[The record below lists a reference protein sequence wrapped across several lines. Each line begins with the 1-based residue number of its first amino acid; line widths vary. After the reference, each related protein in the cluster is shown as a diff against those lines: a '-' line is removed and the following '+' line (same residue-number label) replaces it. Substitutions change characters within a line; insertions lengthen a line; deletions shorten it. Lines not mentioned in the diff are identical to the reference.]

1 MRGLISM
8 NSNLKQ
14 IAINLVLIVL
24 AFTIQSSVFSLM
36 PFLSAY
42 PNLLVI
48 LIFSFGF
55 IRGSRSGM
63 AYGLVAGLFMD
74 LSSGGALGFYTLIF
88 VWMGYVN
95 GICTKY
101 YYEDYITLPLV
112 LCVLNELAYNLY
124 LYMFS
129 FLIRGRLDF
138 GYYLVNIILPE
149 TIFTVVTTLAV
160 YRLFLFI
167 SRKLE
172 EMEKRRDTTIV

>member
-1 MRGLISM
+1 
-8 NSNLKQ
+8 
-14 IAINLVLIVL
+14 
-24 AFTIQSSVFSLM
+24 
-36 PFLSAY
+36 
-42 PNLLVI
+42 
-48 LIFSFGF
+48 
-55 IRGSRSGM
+55 
-63 AYGLVAGLFMD
+63 
-74 LSSGGALGFYTLIF
+74 
-88 VWMGYVN
+88 MGYVN

-172 EMEKRRDTTIV
+172 EMEKGETQRLFNDLLEILKDFVKKLFASRLFLLGVFLHACFPSWLSGFSTSRSSRARLIRKITWQKPRRS

>member
-1 MRGLISM
+1 
-8 NSNLKQ
+8 
-14 IAINLVLIVL
+14 
-24 AFTIQSSVFSLM
+24 
-36 PFLSAY
+36 
-42 PNLLVI
+42 
-48 LIFSFGF
+48 
-55 IRGSRSGM
+55 
-63 AYGLVAGLFMD
+63 
-74 LSSGGALGFYTLIF
+74 
-88 VWMGYVN
+88 MGYVN